1 MFISILTYMPDP
13 WKAGL
18 PYERFMGR
26 WSRLIALSF
35 IQWLSPPPALCWL
48 DLGCGTGVLS
58 EAILANASPA
68 SVLAVDPS
76 EAFIAYAERRM
87 ADSRITFWVGDALH
101 LPADPRTRDIA
112 VSGLVLNFIAE
123 PATALR
129 AIRRTLGPGG
139 TIAAYV
145 WDYGGKM
152 EMLRY
157 FWDSVVALDPRA
169 RGMDEGARFPICQ
182 PDALAQVCVDAELQ
196 HIEVTGLEIEM
207 AFSDFSDYWTPFLG
221 GQGPAPG
228 YLAGQ
233 DADRRAAL
241 EKRLLAALPISQDGS
256 LRLAARAWAV
266 KATI

>member
-1 MFISILTYMPDP
+1 MPDP
-13 WKAGL
+13 WEAGP

-26 WSRLIALSF
+26 WSRLIAISF
-35 IQWLSPPPALCWL
+35 IKWLSPPPALHWL
-48 DLGCGTGVLS
+48 DLGCGTGSLS

-68 SVLAVDPS
+68 SVVAIDPS
-76 EAFIAYAERRM
+76 EKFIAFAERRLT
-87 ADSRITFWVGDALH
+87 DSRINFWVGDALH
-101 LPADPRTRDIA
+101 LPVGPHTSDIA

-129 AIRRTLGPGG
+129 AVSRTLRPGG
-139 TIAAYV
+139 TIGAYV
-145 WDYGGKM
+145 WDYAGKM

-169 RGMDEGARFPICQ
+169 RDMDEGVRFHICQ
-182 PDALAQVCVDAELQ
+182 PDELAKVFTDAGLQ

-207 AFSDFSDYWTPFLG
+207 AFTDFSEYWMPFLG

-228 YLAGQ
+228 YIAGL
-233 DADRRAAL
+233 DTDRRAAL

-256 LRLAARAWAV
+256 LRLAARAWAI
-266 KATI
+266 KATS